1 MSKKKRENE
10 SDYFSREKKLK
21 RTHEGV
27 PLDIPDSLR
36 RDEESPDGPDGSD
49 DQPQGRRRAST
60 AAAPDQDRRRR
71 CRHRSRDSQRQGRPA
86 PCALPQQGALVQ
98 IFSEDR
104 DGVGYRLLGDGK
116 GGALGDVCLRF
127 ERGRGGE
134 EEEGEGWEE
143 KRRGEEDR
151 EEGKSVR
158 KRGSREKG
166 RVSKRKS
173 DRKECVCARF
183 R

>member
-10 SDYFSREKKLK
+10 SDTFFLREKKLK

-36 RDEESPDGPDGSD
+36 RDEERPDGPDGSD

-71 CRHRSRDSQRQGRPA
+71 RRHRSRDSQRQGRPA

-127 ERGRGGE
+127 ERGRG
-134 EEEGEGWEE
+134 E
-143 KRRGEEDR
+143 KNERGKVGRKRGEER
-151 EEGKSVR
+151 KMEGKSVR
-158 KRGSREKG
+158 KRGSSKGKGSGVEKK
-166 RVSKRKS
+166 KR
-173 DRKECVCARF
+173 
-183 R
+183 